1 MYDTQVLALLEAY
14 FGKFSCKPTPCK
26 KAELDV
32 LSWNCPK
39 IYLKFL
45 DVFCTV
51 LSLLSRLI
59 KKMQKNE
66 DNSSEEKQKRNM
78 TFEDWM

>member
-14 FGKFSCKPTPCK
+14 YGKVTSKSPLC